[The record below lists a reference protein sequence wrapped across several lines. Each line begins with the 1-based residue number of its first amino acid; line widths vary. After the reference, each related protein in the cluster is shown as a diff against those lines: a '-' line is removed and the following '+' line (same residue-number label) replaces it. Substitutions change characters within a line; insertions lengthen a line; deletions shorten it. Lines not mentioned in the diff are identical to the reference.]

1 LFHGDSERHPWE
13 LDALDPVEMVRLV
26 KAEILSRIDTDA
38 WERVE
43 EQEEEDDSALEN
55 FQPFLEALRSRP
67 SGVVKRCPVV

>member
-1 LFHGDSERHPWE
+1 
-13 LDALDPVEMVRLV
+13 MVRLV